1 MLIKNKGVLTMEIL
15 NTYRIHHNNETL
27 DIQAKDFHKANELYI
42 ECYLAFN
49 NKIITVN
56 DFKIE
61 FIKGRPFYGMTDYDF
76 QRLTNEHNSIINDVK
91 EEFISYN

>member
-1 MLIKNKGVLTMEIL
+1 MEIL
-15 NTYRIHHNNETL
+15 NTYRIHHNNKTL

-49 NKIITVN
+49 NKIITTN

-61 FIKGRPFYGMTDYDF
+61 FIKGRPFYGMPDYDF
-76 QRLTNEHNSIINDVK
+76 QKLTNEYNSSRDAVS
-91 EEFISYN
+91 EEML